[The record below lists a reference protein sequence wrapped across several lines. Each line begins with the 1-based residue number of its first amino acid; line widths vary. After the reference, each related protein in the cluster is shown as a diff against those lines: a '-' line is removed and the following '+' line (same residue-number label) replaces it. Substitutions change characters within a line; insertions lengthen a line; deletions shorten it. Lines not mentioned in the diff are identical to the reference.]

1 MNGVPGK
8 NGMFYTAVSFS
19 WHPAWSGILTNM
31 IKIIRLYKSNT
42 ELSSFKL
49 VII

>member
-1 MNGVPGK
+1 MNRFPEYS
-8 NGMFYTAVSFS
+8 GMHYIARSLSWKPFNSMVTA
-19 WHPAWSGILTNM
+19 NM
-31 IKIIRLYKSNT
+31 IKIIRLYKSII

>member
-1 MNGVPGK
+1 MNGVPAN
-8 NGMFYTAVSFS
+8 NGMFYTTVSLS
-19 WHPAWSGILTNM
+19 CYPGRSGILTNM
-31 IKIIRLYKSNT
+31 IKIIRLYKSIT